1 MRPCSPATVGGEG
14 DDRLIHPEMMEHALV
29 GADIMPAATHLTAS
43 VLSSTHPS
51 VPFENTSIVT
61 LPYGEQ
67 PEGSDRPIAIGSL
80 DLIEAERL
88 LPLFVTR
95 QRRVRGVGESDDAHM
110 DLPHGG
116 FDLVIMNPPFT
127 RPTNHAVAD
136 VPVPSFAG
144 FATSDDEM
152 RHMSRR
158 LKSIRKS
165 FMVGHG
171 NAGLASNF
179 IDLAHAK
186 VRSPGGVLALV
197 LPALF
202 LQGKAWAAARR
213 LLDEHYKDVIV
224 RQYCRHRHDRPSL
237 LSRHGH
243 G

>member
-1 MRPCSPATVGGEG
+1 MFQRLIADRKFLATFYTLPRSAALLAELSVSRLDIDWSDRDAVTALRIGDFACGTGALLNAAYEAVLSRYRRRGG

-144 FATSDDEM
+144 FADE
-152 RHMSRR
+152 RR
-158 LKSIRKS
+158 RD
-165 FMVGHG
+165 
-171 NAGLASNF
+171 A
-179 IDLAHAK
+179 AHVTPSQEHSK
-186 VRSPGGVLALV
+186 VVYGRSW
-197 LPALF
+197 
-202 LQGKAWAAARR
+202 Q
-213 LLDEHYKDVIV
+213 
-224 RQYCRHRHDRPSL
+224 CRPRV
-237 LSRHGH
+237 
-243 G
+243 